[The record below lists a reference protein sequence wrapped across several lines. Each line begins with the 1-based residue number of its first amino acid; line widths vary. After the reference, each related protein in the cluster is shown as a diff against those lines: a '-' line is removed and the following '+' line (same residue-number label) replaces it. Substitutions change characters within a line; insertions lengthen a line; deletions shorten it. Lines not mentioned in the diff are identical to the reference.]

1 MKKFIIVA
9 FVVSLAFLPASLLA
23 QTPPDSVTESG
34 SFGNVTFSHKDHVAT
49 IGDCKQCHHQGES
62 PVQKCEACH
71 TADSKVAKKDA
82 YHKNC
87 TECHKSKGKGP
98 TGCMDCHKK

>member
-1 MKKFIIVA
+1 MKKLIIVV
-9 FVVSLAFLPASLLA
+9 FLISLAFLPASLLA

-34 SFGNVTFSHKDHVAT
+34 SFGNVTFNHKTHST
-49 IGDCKQCHHQGES
+49 STECKQCHHNGES
-62 PVQKCEACH
+62 PVQKCESCH
-71 TADSKVAKKDA
+71 TADSKVSKKDA

-87 TECHKSKGKGP
+87 VECHKTKGAGP